1 MHENNGTNEMREF
14 NATDVTDSIL
24 YTILMNDSATV
35 STSMASTIHNE
46 STSTTYVELTQENEN
61 NQRLWNLSKTAVTSL
76 SEPTAIPFNTSKSTT
91 IYTTTESFDEF
102 GPPEGVEYIFV
113 PLGVVVSVLILSA
126 VVLIISRKR
135 KLERLRHRLMPM
147 YNFDPGE
154 EEEDDWETELL
165 DECYSSHQR
174 RVYYI
179 VSNEINYKK
188 WQLTFG
194 KNSNSSVCVYMCIWC
209 AIKMKIVHYL
219 TFSIKIHQICLSF
232 VNTPTIS
239 LQ

>member
-1 MHENNGTNEMREF
+1 MHENNGTNDMREF

-24 YTILMNDSATV
+24 YTILVNDLGTV
-35 STSMASTIHNE
+35 STGMASTNYNE
-46 STSTTYVELTQENEN
+46 STSTTTYVELSQENES

-76 SEPTAIPFNTSKSTT
+76 SGPTAIPFNTSKSTA
-91 IYTTTESFDEF
+91 IYTSTTESFDEF

-113 PLGVVVSVLILSA
+113 PLGVVVSVIILSA

-165 DECYSSHQR
+165 DECYSTHQR
-174 RVYYI
+174 RQGYQ
-179 VSNEINYKK
+179 SMDTEENAE
-188 WQLTFG
+188 L
-194 KNSNSSVCVYMCIWC
+194 
-209 AIKMKIVHYL
+209 
-219 TFSIKIHQICLSF
+219 FSGH
-232 VNTPTIS
+232 
-239 LQ
+239 

>member
-1 MHENNGTNEMREF
+1 MHENNGTNDVREF

-24 YTILMNDSATV
+24 YTILVNDPATV
-35 STSMASTIHNE
+35 STSMASTFHNE
-46 STSTTYVELTQENEN
+46 STSTTYVELMQENDN

-76 SEPTAIPFNTSKSTT
+76 SEPTVIPFNTSKSTA

-174 RVYYI
+174 RQGYQ
-179 VSNEINYKK
+179 SMDTEENAE
-188 WQLTFG
+188 L
-194 KNSNSSVCVYMCIWC
+194 
-209 AIKMKIVHYL
+209 
-219 TFSIKIHQICLSF
+219 FSGH
-232 VNTPTIS
+232 
-239 LQ
+239 